1 MKKILTLLF
10 AMVTSI
16 NFIHADFVQ
25 SVIGPTQTIT
35 YHFYTESHTAEVV
48 GYEMVTGSAVIPE
61 QILWADIYYTV
72 TGIGEDAF
80 WNCTDLTSIAMPDLL
95 ERIGDFAFGGCIN
108 LTNITFPFNRLQS
121 IGKGAFSNCIRL
133 TSLTIPN
140 SVTSIGEGA
149 FWNCSSLT
157 SLTIP
162 NSVTSIEKSAFYEC
176 SGLTSVTIPNSVK
189 SIGGSA
195 FSGCSGLTSV
205 TIPNSVKSI
214 GEDAFDG
221 CNSLTRVDINDLAAW
236 CAISFGSSTA
246 NPLWYAHNLYVN
258 EELVTDLVIPNGVT
272 SIGNYAF
279 QDCTSLTS
287 VTIPNSVT
295 SIGDYAFYDCTGLT
309 SLIIGNSVTSI
320 GDEAFSGCTHV
331 KILVWEMAGEV
342 PSEICSQMTELT
354 DITIGEDVTSIEK
367 GTFDNCMAIS
377 SIVWNARNCPTIED
391 ENTIFPPFDNSI
403 ENITSFTFGE
413 EVEIIPV
420 GICSGMENLT
430 SMTIPNSVTSIGDG
444 AFSSCTGLTSVTIG
458 NSVTSIGDWAFY
470 ECSSLTSATI
480 GNSVTSIGDG
490 AFEGCSGLTSVTIGN
505 SVTSIGDGAFDWCSG
520 LTSVNITDIAA
531 WCNITFSGID
541 SNPLYYAEHLYVNNV
556 EVTNLVI
563 PNSVTSIGDY
573 AFSCCSS
580 LTSVTIPNSVTS
592 IGEGAFYRC
601 TGLTSVT
608 IPNSVT
614 SIGEE
619 AFRNC
624 TRLSSVTIEADIP
637 PTLGHYVFDGEEY
650 FPLTYPIY
658 VPCNAVNAYKTAW
671 SDYADRIV
679 ANCSSFTISF
689 VNWDGS
695 NLQTLSVAEG
705 EMPQY
710 TGSTPTRPDDEEY
723 TYTFLGWTPAIV
735 AVTEDATY
743 TATYTATPKGQGIEE
758 VPSDQVPST
767 KVLRNGILFIERG
780 EKVYTLQGQEA
791 Q

>member
-1 MKKILTLLF
+1 MKKIFTLLLAVAASVGTMF
-10 AMVTSI
+10 ASDIQVDGIWYDFDSSSKTASVTFRGAYSYSYS
-16 NFIHADFVQ
+16 NEYTN
-25 SVIGPTQTIT
+25 SV
-35 YHFYTESHTAEVV
+35 
-48 GYEMVTGSAVIPE
+48 VIP
-61 QILWADIYYTV
+61 ASV
-72 TGIGEDAF
+72 TY
-80 WNCTDLTSIAMPDLL
+80 NSV
-95 ERIGDFAFGGCIN
+95 
-108 LTNITFPFNRLQS
+108 S
-121 IGKGAFSNCIRL
+121 Y
-133 TSLTIPN
+133 
-140 SVTSIGEGA
+140 SVTSIRGYA
-149 FWNCSSLT
+149 FSGCT
-157 SLTIP
+157 
-162 NSVTSIEKSAFYEC
+162 
-176 SGLTSVTIPNSVK
+176 GLTSVTIPNSVT
-189 SIGGSA
+189 SIGDGA
-195 FSGCSGLTSV
+195 FSGCTGLSSV
-205 TIPNSVKSI
+205 TIPNSVTSI
-214 GEDAFDG
+214 GMSAFLSCTGLSSVTIPNSVTSIGDDAFTSCTG
-221 CNSLTRVDINDLAAW
+221 L
-236 CAISFGSSTA
+236 SS
-246 NPLWYAHNLYVN
+246 
-258 EELVTDLVIPNGVT
+258 VTIPNSVT
-272 SIGNYAF
+272 SIGNSAFSSCTGLTSVTIESDAIVSKAYIYDTNLKNIFGDQVKEYIIGNSVTSIGDYAF
-279 QDCTSLTS
+279 YNCTGLTSVTIGNSVTSIGKRAFRWCSGLTS

-470 ECSSLTSATI
+470 ECSSLTSA
-480 GNSVTSIGDG
+480 
-490 AFEGCSGLTSVTIGN
+490 TIGN

>member
-1 MKKILTLLF
+1 MKKIFTLLLAVAASVGTMF
-10 AMVTSI
+10 ASDIQVDGIWYDFDSSSKTASVTFRGAYSYSYS
-16 NFIHADFVQ
+16 NEYTN
-25 SVIGPTQTIT
+25 SV
-35 YHFYTESHTAEVV
+35 
-48 GYEMVTGSAVIPE
+48 VIP
-61 QILWADIYYTV
+61 ASV
-72 TGIGEDAF
+72 TY
-80 WNCTDLTSIAMPDLL
+80 NSV
-95 ERIGDFAFGGCIN
+95 
-108 LTNITFPFNRLQS
+108 S
-121 IGKGAFSNCIRL
+121 Y
-133 TSLTIPN
+133 
-140 SVTSIGEGA
+140 SVTSIRGYA
-149 FWNCSSLT
+149 FSGCT
-157 SLTIP
+157 
-162 NSVTSIEKSAFYEC
+162 
-176 SGLTSVTIPNSVK
+176 GLTSVTIPNSVT
-189 SIGGSA
+189 SIGDGA
-195 FSGCSGLTSV
+195 FSGCTGLSSV
-205 TIPNSVKSI
+205 TIPNSVTSI
-214 GEDAFDG
+214 GMSAFLSCTG
-221 CNSLTRVDINDLAAW
+221 L
-236 CAISFGSSTA
+236 SS
-246 NPLWYAHNLYVN
+246 
-258 EELVTDLVIPNGVT
+258 VTIPNSVT
-272 SIGNYAF
+272 SIGNSAF
-279 QDCTSLTS
+279 SSCTGLTS
-287 VTIPNSVT
+287 VTIESDAIVSKAYIYDTNLKNIFGDQVKEYIIGNSVT

>member
-1 MKKILTLLF
+1 MKKIFTLLLAVAASVGTMF
-10 AMVTSI
+10 ASDIQVDGIWYDFDSSSKTASVTFRGAYSYSYS
-16 NFIHADFVQ
+16 NEYTN
-25 SVIGPTQTIT
+25 SV
-35 YHFYTESHTAEVV
+35 
-48 GYEMVTGSAVIPE
+48 VIP
-61 QILWADIYYTV
+61 ASV
-72 TGIGEDAF
+72 TY
-80 WNCTDLTSIAMPDLL
+80 NSV
-95 ERIGDFAFGGCIN
+95 
-108 LTNITFPFNRLQS
+108 S
-121 IGKGAFSNCIRL
+121 Y
-133 TSLTIPN
+133 
-140 SVTSIGEGA
+140 SVTSIRGYA
-149 FWNCSSLT
+149 FSGCT
-157 SLTIP
+157 
-162 NSVTSIEKSAFYEC
+162 
-176 SGLTSVTIPNSVK
+176 GLTSVTIPNSVT
-189 SIGGSA
+189 SIGDGA
-195 FSGCSGLTSV
+195 FSGCTGLSSV
-205 TIPNSVKSI
+205 TIPNSVTSI
-214 GEDAFDG
+214 GNSAFSSCTGLTSVTIESDAIVSKAYIYDTNLKNIFGDQVKEYIIG
-221 CNSLTRVDINDLAAW
+221 NS
-236 CAISFGSSTA
+236 
-246 NPLWYAHNLYVN
+246 
-258 EELVTDLVIPNGVT
+258 VT
-272 SIGNYAF
+272 SIGDYAF
-279 QDCTSLTS
+279 YNCTGLTSVTIGNSVTSIGKRAFRWCSGLTS

-470 ECSSLTSATI
+470 ECSSLTSA
-480 GNSVTSIGDG
+480 
-490 AFEGCSGLTSVTIGN
+490 TIGN